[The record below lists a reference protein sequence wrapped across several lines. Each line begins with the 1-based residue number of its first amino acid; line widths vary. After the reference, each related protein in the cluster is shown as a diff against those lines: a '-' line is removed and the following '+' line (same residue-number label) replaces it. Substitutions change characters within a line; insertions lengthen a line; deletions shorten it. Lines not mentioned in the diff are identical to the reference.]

1 MDRILPEEV
10 TRVVLLDADFFFY
23 SDIKLLFDHFDNFKD
38 TTIFGLAYVQLPT
51 YRAGF
56 KKYRESH
63 PGTKIGDPPPNGV
76 AGYNGGLSML
86 HLSNM
91 RKSKHY
97 EEILLNNV
105 VRKYAEKYQ
114 FRSTRAEQD
123 FFVLLDAE
131 HHDELFY
138 VVPCQWNRQL
148 CKRTSPALQYRNCSK
163 PIHAYHGNCHVKMPT
178 LDKPD
183 QYTD

>member
-1 MDRILPEEV
+1 
-10 TRVVLLDADFFFY
+10 
-23 SDIKLLFDHFDNFKD
+23 
-38 TTIFGLAYVQLPT
+38 
-51 YRAGF
+51 
-56 KKYRESH
+56 
-63 PGTKIGDPPPNGV
+63 
-76 AGYNGGLSML
+76 ML

-97 EEILLNNV
+97 KQILLDNE

-148 CKRTSPALQYRNCSK
+148 CKMISPALEYRNCPK
-163 PIHAYHGNCHVKMPT
+163 PIHAYHGNNLVPRVSLLCLPWSLEERPWLRLVT
-178 LDKPD
+178 
-183 QYTD
+183 